1 MILNLAG
8 FVESERP
15 YWDEL
20 LAVTKKL
27 DSDPHMRMSLD
38 QVTRFHY
45 LYQRCAADLARIGS
59 LSTRP
64 ESFAYLEGL
73 VARAYTELHDNP
85 ERARFSPVKFVTKT
99 FPRTFRRNVN
109 AFALSLLITVV
120 SAAFGAGALAVDY
133 DTKPVFMPFAG
144 LNDSPGER
152 VKREESTKHD
162 RLADLRS
169 NFSAQLMTHN
179 IQVALFVLALGMT
192 WGVGTIV
199 LLFYNGA
206 ILGAVGFD
214 YIHAG
219 YAPFLFGWLLPHGVI
234 EIPAILIAG
243 QASFVLAN
251 ALIGWGD
258 RTPRGARLRAV
269 SGDVLALAGGAALML
284 VWAGIVEAFLSQYH
298 EPVLPYALKMAF
310 GVAELGLLTLYLAR
324 AGAEKGT
331 DAK

>member
-1 MILNLAG
+1 VILDLAG
-8 FVESERP
+8 FVQAERP
-15 YWDEL
+15 YWEEL
-20 LAVTKKL
+20 EAITKRL
-27 DSDPHMRMSLD
+27 DDNPQASMSLE

-85 ERARFSPVKFVTKT
+85 QRGRFSLLTFVTRT
-99 FPRTFRRNVN
+99 FPQTFRRNVR

-120 SAAFGAGALAVDY
+120 ATGFGAGSLALDY
-133 DTKPVFMPFAG
+133 DTKSVFMPFSG
-144 LNDSPGER
+144 LMGSPAER
-152 VKREESTKHD
+152 VKREESMKHD
-162 RLADLRS
+162 RMADVRS
-169 NFSAQLMTHN
+169 TFSAQLMTHN
-179 IQVALFVLALGMT
+179 IQVSLFVLALGMT

-199 LLFYNGA
+199 MLFYNGA

-243 QASFVLAN
+243 QASFLLAN

-258 RTPRGARLRAV
+258 RTPRSARLRAV
-269 SGDVLALAGGAALML
+269 SGDVLTLAGGCALML

-298 EPVLPYALKMAF
+298 EPVLPYALKIAF
-310 GVAELGLLTLYLAR
+310 GLAELGLLTFYLAR
-324 AGAEKGT
+324 AGVATK
-331 DAK
+331 